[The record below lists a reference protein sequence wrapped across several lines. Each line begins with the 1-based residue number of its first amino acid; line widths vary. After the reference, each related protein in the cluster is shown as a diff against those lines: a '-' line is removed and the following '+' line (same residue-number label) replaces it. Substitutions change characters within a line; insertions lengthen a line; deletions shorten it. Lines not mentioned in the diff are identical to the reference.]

1 MVMISPYPHPPISPS
16 HPSPTVLVIG
26 YGNLLRGD
34 DGIGQTVAMR
44 VEEWEWMNVRSRP
57 VHQLMPELAQELSE
71 VQLAIF
77 VDAAL
82 SGDDVTRSQLEPV
95 PEQGLPWGH
104 SLSPPR
110 LLSLCQWL
118 YQTVPQAWI
127 ISVPGVD
134 FSDSDRLSPLAQQ
147 RVKIALSHITHLI
160 QNHHTL

>member
-1 MVMISPYPHPPISPS
+1 MSSPS
-16 HPSPTVLVIG
+16 SHPLVSPSPSSRVLVIG

-44 VEEWEWMNVRSRP
+44 VEEWELPAVRSRP

-82 SGDDVTRSQLEPV
+82 SGEEVTRSPLEPA

-104 SLSPPR
+104 SLSPTR
-110 LLSLCQWL
+110 LLALCQWL
-118 YQTVPQAWI
+118 YQAVPQAWL

-134 FSDSDRLSPLAQQ
+134 FSDSDRLSPLAKE
-147 RVKIALSHITHLI
+147 RVNIALNHITHLI
-160 QNHHTL
+160 QNHHNF

>member
-1 MVMISPYPHPPISPS
+1 MTSLSP
-16 HPSPTVLVIG
+16 HPSPITLVIG

-34 DGIGQTVAMR
+34 DGIGQTVATQ
-44 VEEWEWMNVRSRP
+44 VEEWEWKNVRSRP

-71 VQLAIF
+71 VNLAIF

-82 SGDDVTRSQLEPV
+82 SGDKVTLSPLEPA

-110 LLSLCQWL
+110 LLALCQWL
-118 YQTVPQAWI
+118 YATAPQAWM

-134 FSDSDRLSPLAQQ
+134 FSDSDRLSPLAKE
-147 RVKIALSHITHLI
+147 RVKIALNYITEL
-160 QNHHTL
+160 LKSSP

>member
-1 MVMISPYPHPPISPS
+1 MTSPSPHPLISS
-16 HPSPTVLVIG
+16 SLSSTVLVIG

-44 VEEWEWMNVRSRP
+44 VEEWELPAVRSRS

-82 SGDDVTRSQLEPV
+82 WGDEVSVSTLEPA

-104 SLSPPR
+104 SLSPSR
-110 LLSLCQWL
+110 LLALCQWL
-118 YQTVPQAWI
+118 YQAVPQTWM

-134 FSDSDRLSPLAQQ
+134 FSDSDRLSPLAQE
-147 RVKIALSHITHLI
+147 RVAIALNHITHLI
-160 QNHHTL
+160 QNHHNC

>member
-1 MVMISPYPHPPISPS
+1 MISPSPHPPIPPS
-16 HPSPTVLVIG
+16 HLSPTVLVIG

-44 VEEWEWMNVRSRP
+44 VEEWEWMNVRSRA
-57 VHQLMPELAQELSE
+57 VHQLMPELAQELSA

-82 SGDDVTRSQLEPV
+82 SGDDVTLSKLEAV

-118 YQTVPQAWI
+118 YHTVPQAWM

-147 RVKIALSHITHLI
+147 RVKIALNHITHLI
-160 QNHHTL
+160 QNRHTL